1 MNIQR
6 KLFIYGLLSLAVLT
20 GCSMKT
26 GTHPLLTP
34 SSVEA
39 VQQYDSFAEYQTKT
53 AQQIA
58 QHRRFLSTEVQQEIK
73 MNTPFERKPTPPQIA
88 KKGVVLVHGLGD
100 SPWSFIDIADSL
112 ANKGWL
118 VRTVLLP
125 GHGTRPA
132 DLIDVDVDD
141 WQALVAR
148 QAALMKQEVP
158 DVYLGGFSTGANL
171 ALSYAMDDRDIKGL
185 MLFSPAFQSETQ
197 LTRLTPLLAVFKDWL
212 LTGDPDSSTNYVR
225 YRIVPINGIA
235 QYSHTSVAVLD
246 KLEDQIFDRP
256 VFMAMSEHD
265 SVVNTEAVKALFL
278 SRFTD
283 PKNRLMWFGTTPIES
298 HTQIEYVNSR
308 IPELKISNL
317 SHMGILFA
325 PNNSYYGING
335 TEKICHNSSNFEDIK
350 HCLQGKPV
358 WFSGWGYQEED
369 KVHARSTFNPM
380 FKPMML
386 LLERV
391 FAE

>member
-278 SRFTD
+278 SRFSD
-283 PKNRLMWFGTTPIES
+283 PKNRLMWFGTTSIEP
-298 HTQIEYVNSR
+298 HAQIEYVNSR

-350 HCLQGKPV
+350 HCEQGKPV
-358 WFSGWGYQEED
+358 WFSGWGYQEEG

-391 FAE
+391 FVE